1 MTQKPLTQKQ
11 DSEAYVKLVT
21 ANGLPEADLWK
32 AVLESSGIPVF
43 FRNESA
49 AAVIPE
55 TVGELSAVD
64 LWVAREQA
72 AEALEILQDE
82 RVEQTDEDEHT

>member
-1 MTQKPLTQKQ
+1 MMQKPLTQKQ

-64 LWVAREQA
+64 LWVARKQA

-82 RVEQTDEDEHT
+82 RVEPTDEDEHT